1 MNRPIIGI
9 LDVQTGEEVIREM
22 NDEEY
27 AQYLIDVEASQAE
40 AESSDNAS
48 E

>member
-1 MNRPIIGI
+1 MTRPMTHIFNMA
-9 LDVQTGEEVIREM
+9 TGENILREM

-27 AQYLIDVEASQAE
+27 AQYLKDM
-40 AESSDNAS
+40 EST